1 MNNLSSAAILAAI
14 AGNYIAVI
22 GLYIYAFKS
31 RQEIIDMVY
40 KHETESDKHVK
51 SEALVYRDVC
61 KLQVKRFEERID
73 EVKSEVQGLKS
84 DIDGIKSDISTGF
97 SEVKTLIKAQK

>member
-1 MNNLSSAAILAAI
+1 MQDLSSAAILAAI

-40 KHETESDKHVK
+40 KHENESEKHIKGEDLVFK
-51 SEALVYRDVC
+51 SVC
-61 KLQVKRFEERID
+61 QLQVKRFEEKIAEVKD
-73 EVKSEVQGLKS
+73 EVTAVKS
-84 DIDGIKSDISTGF
+84 DIKIGF
-97 SEVKTLIKAQK
+97 REVKDILLANKT